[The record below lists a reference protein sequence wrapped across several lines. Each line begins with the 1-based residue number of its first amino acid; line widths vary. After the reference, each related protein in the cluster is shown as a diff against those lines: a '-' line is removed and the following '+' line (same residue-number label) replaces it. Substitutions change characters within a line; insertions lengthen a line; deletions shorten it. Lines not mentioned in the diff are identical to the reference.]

1 MRAQIANLVS
11 PNFVDKLQTMRLS
24 LAMVFSRAQ
33 RRYNPRR
40 STNRRPRS
48 HEPER
53 VPEDRSVLNPGLN
66 TRHWQKGIENLDEDL
81 FLPLSYYLDGYKIH
95 QIAAYLQQSPSMVK
109 QKIDDAKKAL
119 KEMQSPEISS
129 D

>member
-11 PNFVDKLQTMRLS
+11 PNFGDKLQTVRLS
-24 LAMVFSRAQ
+24 LAMVFTRAQ
-33 RRYNPRR
+33 RRYHSRR
-40 STNRRPRS
+40 SSSRRPDF
-48 HEPER
+48 HEPEHGSGNR
-53 VPEDRSVLNPGLN
+53 EVFNSGLN

-81 FLPLSYYLDGYKIH
+81 FRPLSYYLDGYKIRE
-95 QIAAYLQQSPSMVK
+95 IAEYLQQSPSVVK

-119 KEMQSPEISS
+119 KEMQSAERSS